1 MKRGRNMNWP
11 INEMLFYGGIICA
24 AAAAVGEFLCLCIF
38 KMKKNRLETQLDKE
52 YGDDK
57 K

>member
-1 MKRGRNMNWP
+1 MKRGKNMDWS

-38 KMKKNRLETQLDKE
+38 KMKKNRLEIQLDKE